1 MPAIVN
7 IPDFLKVGIMAFVA
21 IAITNRFLRSA
32 GAAQYTTGG
41 E

>member
-21 IAITNRFLRSA
+21 IAVTNKFLRAA
-32 GAAQYTTGG
+32 GAAQYTTTG